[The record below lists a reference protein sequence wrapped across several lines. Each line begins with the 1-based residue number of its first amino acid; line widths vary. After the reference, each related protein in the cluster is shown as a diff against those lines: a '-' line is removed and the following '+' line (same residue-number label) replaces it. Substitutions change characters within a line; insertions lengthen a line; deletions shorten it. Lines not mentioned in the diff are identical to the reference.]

1 MAPYSNLGEMTTE
14 TKLYT
19 EKEKYFKSET
29 ERNRKC
35 LTLAVINTMLITLF
49 SFRLDKAC
57 KSSDIILGSQLNI
70 NLPNH
75 TLKLLRKKK

>member
-1 MAPYSNLGEMTTE
+1 MLAPYSNLGEMTTE

-19 EKEKYFKSET
+19 EQEKYF
-29 ERNRKC
+29 NV